1 MCVQNIYNSNL
12 KLFSCAGSQADQ
24 VCYLSYPHVKRPRK
38 IWLPVLKVNPR
49 QAVEGKFVVLLQT
62 DDDEGPSD
70 TIEEIIVDNLADR
83 NHPAGKL
90 ISKSEML
97 IQKTNFIVTYHLQ
110 MMIIMKTLNN
120 VIETNV

>member
-1 MCVQNIYNSNL
+1 MRTNIYNSNL

-49 QAVEGKFVVLLQT
+49 QAVEGKFVLLQQT
-62 DDDEGPSD
+62 VDEEPSD

-83 NHPAGKL
+83 NHPAGNIDFEIGDADPEDEFHCNL
-90 ISKSEML
+90 SSSEDDY
-97 IQKTNFIVTYHLQ
+97 NDPEDDY
-110 MMIIMKTLNN
+110 NEN
-120 VIETNV
+120 IE